1 MGHDDTTAGA
11 MVVATRRWTRA
22 EYDRLIEIGFLPP
35 GERVELLDGQL
46 AVHEPQSE
54 RHAAAIRRVA
64 RALRHALGEGWQ
76 VDSQLPIALD
86 DMSEPE
92 PDISVV
98 PRVPDDYAAG
108 HPTRPLLVIEI
119 ADSSYRIDHGYKSAL
134 YARAGIPEYWLVD
147 LACDRVEIH
156 RDPASGPDSPLG
168 ARYNTLTPA
177 DRRATIAPLL
187 APDAV
192 LRVSD
197 VLPL

>member
-1 MGHDDTTAGA
+1 MSDDDAADEA

-22 EYDRLIEIGFLPP
+22 EYDRLIEIGFLSP
-35 GERVELLDGQL
+35 GERVELLNGQL
-46 AVHEPQSE
+46 AVREPQSE
-54 RHAAAIRRVA
+54 RHASAMRRVA
-64 RALRHALGEGWQ
+64 RALRAVLGDEWQ

-98 PRVPDDYAAG
+98 PRAPDDYAAG
-108 HPTRPLLVIEI
+108 HPTRPLLIIEI

-156 RDPASGPDSPLG
+156 RDPAPVPDSPLG
-168 ARYNTLTPA
+168 ARYTTFRLA
-177 DRRATIAPLL
+177 DRPATIAPLL
-187 APDAV
+187 ARDAV
-192 LRVSD
+192 VRVPD
-197 VLPL
+197 LLPL